1 VAYRE
6 LRRIEAELRRRAI
19 DMRRS
24 AGLRDQQ
31 TLAVY
36 FPLSNMKG
44 IEIDPFAV
52 QLARVTMWM
61 GHKLAVDELGIDER
75 VLPLVDLS
83 GIRRGDALRLD
94 WPSVDAIIGNP
105 PYHGTKLL
113 RRELGDDYVEWLKRE
128 FGIGVKDYAVYWF
141 RKAQSHLQEGG
152 RAGLVATNSIAEG
165 RNRAAALQFIVDNG

>member
-1 VAYRE
+1 SGNFLYVAYRE
-6 LRRIEAELRRRAI
+6 LRRIEAELRRRGG

-61 GHKLAVDELGIDER
+61 GHKLAVDELGIDES
-75 VLPLVDLS
+75 VLPLTDLS
-83 GIRRGDALRLD
+83 GIRRGDALRLE
-94 WPSVDAIIGNP
+94 WPRAQAIVSNP
-105 PYHGTKLL
+105 PYHGASNI
-113 RRELGDDYVEWLKRE
+113 RSMLGD
-128 FGIGVKDYAVYWF
+128 A
-141 RKAQSHLQEGG
+141 
-152 RAGLVATNSIAEG
+152 
-165 RNRAAALQFIVDNG
+165 